1 MKKIVYGIFS
11 LFFFYKCINIPS
23 LLSPKYILFS
33 FHKFCCLC
41 LSRCLGANITGCSI
55 LPSTEKT
62 GGKSN
67 NSSFCWFCA
76 LCTSSK
82 LLRRRVELIRHGWGR
97 EDLEKER
104 GGRKERCLLPD
115 TNDFPSQEAVVLCYY
130 TMQRKIQFK
139 MLPLILLACHF
150 SFLDGYNMCC
160 VFKTELHWNIFSVL
174 FFFLP
179 CKWDSSRNPVWS
191 RVMQATGKAP
201 LETEMSIWARKR
213 GSKALSKAQ
222 LPLPLAE
229 GHLSST

>member
-1 MKKIVYGIFS
+1 MSSILAFKSFSSIFFSILKKIVYGIFHS
-11 LFFFYKCINIPS
+11 FFTNV
-23 LLSPKYILFS
+23 
-33 FHKFCCLC
+33 
-41 LSRCLGANITGCSI
+41 SI
-55 LPSTEKT
+55 LLPCFPQSTSYFFPINSVVFVSVAVLERTSQGVPSCLLLKKQGE
-62 GGKSN
+62 KSN

-139 MLPLILLACHF
+139 MLLLILLACHF
-150 SFLDGYNMCC
+150 SFLDDYNMCC

-191 RVMQATGKAP
+191 RVMQATEKAP
-201 LETEMSIWARKR
+201 LETEMSIWACIG
-213 GSKALSKAQ
+213 GS
-222 LPLPLAE
+222 
-229 GHLSST
+229 GTF